1 MKENIHLTHIKLKP
15 TKKIEIGFDPKELG
29 KNIEVPEDSVKLAK
43 KIQNSKQY
51 SDDFDIMLMFEDHV
65 IYAFDFLYEGRKI
78 LIPEINPIT
87 IFYSNALMSHR
98 KLLDFRKDLFHNSPT
113 IKNYSKNLINP
124 SLFAKFF
131 QLASNCIFNLQSTLE
146 SFANIL
152 IPDDYEFKDKNGD
165 DFEPSIFHKLDK
177 ALPKIKG
184 DRFKSKFKKDNYQI
198 RKLIELRNEIIHLK
212 PIDKSIN
219 TQYKITYRRLLKFDY
234 SKTISSVRKFVNF
247 YEPNLIQEC
256 ECEKEFY
263 YDIKTIEKCKCN

>member
-15 TKKIEIGFDPKELG
+15 TKRIEIGFDPKELG
-29 KNIEVPEDSVKLAK
+29 KNIKAPEESVKLAK

-51 SDDFDIMLMFEDHV
+51 SDDYDIILMFEDHV
-65 IYAFDFLYEGRKI
+65 IYAFDYLHKGQKI

-98 KLLDFRKDLFHNSPT
+98 KLLEFREKLFRNSPT
-113 IKNYSKNLINP
+113 IKNYSKNPINP
-124 SLFAKFF
+124 SLFSDFF

-146 SFANIL
+146 SFVNI
-152 IPDDYEFKDKNGD
+152 IITDNQVFKDKNGN

-177 ALPKIKG
+177 ALPNIK
-184 DRFKSKFKKDNYQI
+184 DKRFKSKFKKENKQI
-198 RKLIELRNEIIHLK
+198 RELIELRNEIIHLK
-212 PIDKSIN
+212 PIDKSTN

-234 SKTISSVRKFVNF
+234 RKTIFAVREFIDF
-247 YEPNLIQEC
+247 YEPNLIEEC

-263 YDIKTIEKCKCN
+263 YDIKTAEKCKHY